1 MTPAIQ
7 TRELILNSAEALVL
21 RDGAGSLTLERV
33 AREASISKGGVL
45 YHFATKAQLIQGLV
59 ERLIRHFDRDLD
71 QCLEKPA
78 TGPGRR
84 TRAFVHATL
93 EGTWDKTSGSRSRG
107 LEIFAVL
114 LAALTTTPKSLAPLQ
129 KRYARWQRQM
139 EHDGLEPVRATVV
152 RLATD
157 GLWLCELLGFT
168 SLSQKRRAAVVQEIL
183 RLASECEQKSARK
196 AGRT

>member
-1 MTPAIQ
+1 MTVAMQ

-21 RDGAGSLTLERV
+21 REGAGSLTLERV

-59 ERLIRHFDRDLD
+59 ERLIRHFEEDLG
-71 QCLEKPA
+71 QYLERA
-78 TGPGRR
+78 DSGPGRR
-84 TRAFVHATL
+84 TRAFVRATL
-93 EGTWDKTSGSRSRG
+93 EDTMRSGSRSRG

-114 LAALTTTPKSLAPLQ
+114 LAALVSAPNLLAPLQ
-129 KRYARWQRQM
+129 QKYAKWQRQI
-139 EHDGLEPVRATVV
+139 ERDGLEPARATVV

-168 SLSQKRRAAVVQEIL
+168 SLSRKRRATVVQEIL
-183 RLASECEQKSARK
+183 RLASETDKPGRK
-196 AGRT
+196 AARA